1 MVGIEE
7 NLVIVQKRIAEAALK
22 TGRPPGDI
30 TLVAVTKT
38 ISAELINQA
47 IGCGVTII
55 GENRVQ
61 EAVQKHPEIT
71 SPVQWH
77 LIGHLQSNKAKKA
90 VELFSLI
97 HSVDSLDLAREIG
110 RRALEVNKVQEVLL
124 EVNTSGEPQKYGFG
138 LEEALKALDEVKDVE
153 GVKVLGLMTV
163 GPLTEDDQRVRKA
176 FRRLRTIFQEAA
188 KLGLPN
194 IQMKHLSMGMSGDF
208 EMAIEEG
215 SNMVRIGSA
224 IFGARGIPAH

>member
-7 NLVIVQKRIAEAALK
+7 NLEAVQKRIAEAAVK
-22 TGRPPGDI
+22 AGHQPSEV

-38 ISAELINQA
+38 IGSGPINQA
-47 IGCGVTII
+47 IACGVAVI

-61 EAVQKHPEIT
+61 EVVQKQPEIT
-71 SPVQWH
+71 GPVQWH

-176 FRRLRTIFQEAA
+176 FRRLKAVFQEAA

-224 IFGARGIPAH
+224 IFGARG

>member
-7 NLVIVQKRIAEAALK
+7 NLKIVQKRIAEAALK
-22 TGRPPGDI
+22 TGRQPGDI

-38 ISAELINQA
+38 VASDQINQA
-47 IGCGVTII
+47 IAGGVTVI
-55 GENRVQ
+55 GENRIQ
-61 EAVQKHPEIT
+61 EAVQKHSGIT
-71 SPVQWH
+71 GGVQWH

-90 VELFSLI
+90 VEMFSLI
-97 HSVDSLDLAREIG
+97 HSVDSPDLAREIG
-110 RRALEVNKVQEVLL
+110 RRALEANKVQEVLL

-138 LEEALKALDEVKDVE
+138 LEEVSDALNGIKDIE
-153 GVKVLGLMTV
+153 GIKVMGLMTV

-176 FRRLRTIFQEAA
+176 FRRLRIIFQEAA

-194 IQMKHLSMGMSGDF
+194 VQMKHLSMGMSGDF
-208 EMAIEEG
+208 ETAIEEG

-224 IFGARGIPAH
+224 IFGSRG

>member
-7 NLVIVQKRIAEAALK
+7 NLKIVQKRITEVALK
-22 TGRPPGDI
+22 TGRQPGDI

-38 ISAELINQA
+38 VASDLINQA
-47 IGCGVTII
+47 IAGGVSVI

-61 EAVQKHPEIT
+61 EAAQKLPEIT
-71 SPVQWH
+71 GGVKWH

-90 VELFSLI
+90 VEMFSLI
-97 HSVDSLDLAREIG
+97 HSVDSPDLAREIG
-110 RRALEVNKVQEVLL
+110 RRALEANKVQEVLL

-138 LEEALKALDEVKDVE
+138 LEEVLAALTEIKDI
-153 GVKVLGLMTV
+153 GGIKVLGLMTV

-176 FRRLRTIFQEAA
+176 FRRLRIIFQEAA
-188 KLGLPN
+188 KLNLPN
-194 IQMKHLSMGMSGDF
+194 VQMKHLSMGMSGDF
-208 EMAIEEG
+208 ETAIEEG

-224 IFGARGIPAH
+224 IFGSRG

>member
-7 NLVIVQKRIAEAALK
+7 NLKIVQKRITEVALK
-22 TGRPPGDI
+22 TGRQPGDI

-38 ISAELINQA
+38 VASDLINQA
-47 IGCGVTII
+47 IAGGVSVI

-61 EAVQKHPEIT
+61 EAAQKLPEIT
-71 SPVQWH
+71 GGVKWH

-90 VELFSLI
+90 VEMFSLI
-97 HSVDSLDLAREIG
+97 HSVDSPDLAREIG
-110 RRALEVNKVQEVLL
+110 RRALEANKVQEVLL

-138 LEEALKALDEVKDVE
+138 LEEVPDALNGIKDIE
-153 GVKVLGLMTV
+153 GIKVMGLMTV

-176 FRRLRTIFQEAA
+176 FRRLRIIFQEAA
-188 KLGLPN
+188 KLNLPN
-194 IQMKHLSMGMSGDF
+194 VQMKHLSMGMSGDF
-208 EMAIEEG
+208 ETAIEEG

-224 IFGARGIPAH
+224 IFGSRG

>member
-1 MVGIEE
+1 MAGIKE
-7 NLVIVQKRIAEAALK
+7 NLEAVQKRIADAAGK
-22 TGRPPGDI
+22 TGRQPSEV

-38 ISAELINQA
+38 VAPDPINQA
-47 IGCGVTII
+47 IACGVTVI

-61 EAVQKHPEIT
+61 EAIQKYPDIT
-71 SPVQWH
+71 GPVQWH

-97 HSVDSLDLAREIG
+97 HSVDTLNLAQEIG
-110 RRALEVNKVQEVLL
+110 RRALEANQVQEILL

-138 LEEALKALDEVKDVE
+138 QEEVLKALEAIKDIE
-153 GVKVLGLMTV
+153 GIKVLGLMTV

-176 FRRLRTIFQEAA
+176 FRRLKAIFQEAS
-188 KLGLPN
+188 KLGYPN

-224 IFGARGIPAH
+224 IFGARG

>member
-7 NLVIVQKRIAEAALK
+7 NLKIVQKRIADAALK
-22 TGRPPGDI
+22 TGRQPGEV

-38 ISAELINQA
+38 VSSGLINQA
-47 IGCGVTII
+47 IECGVAVI

-61 EAVQKHPEIT
+61 EAAQKQPEIT
-71 SPVQWH
+71 GGVQWH

-90 VELFSLI
+90 VEMFSLI

-110 RRALEVNKVQEVLL
+110 RRALEINKVQNVLL

-138 LEEALKALDEVKDVE
+138 LEEALKVLDEVKDME
-153 GVKVLGLMTV
+153 GIKVMGLMTV

-176 FRRLRTIFQEAA
+176 FRRLRIVFQEAA

-194 IQMKHLSMGMSGDF
+194 VQMKHLSMGMSGDF

-224 IFGARGIPAH
+224 IFGARG

>member
-7 NLVIVQKRIAEAALK
+7 NLKIVQKRIAEAALK
-22 TGRPPGDI
+22 TGRQPGDI

-38 ISAELINQA
+38 VASDLINQA
-47 IGCGVTII
+47 IAGGVDVI

-61 EAVQKHPEIT
+61 EAVQKQPEIT
-71 SPVQWH
+71 GGVQWH

-90 VELFSLI
+90 VEMFSLI
-97 HSVDSLDLAREIG
+97 HSVDSPDLAREIG
-110 RRALEVNKVQEVLL
+110 RRALEANKVQEVLL
-124 EVNTSGEPQKYGFG
+124 EVNTSGEPQKYGFQI
-138 LEEALKALDEVKDVE
+138 EEV
-153 GVKVLGLMTV
+153 VKVVNDLNDVKGIKVMGLMTV

-176 FRRLRTIFQEAA
+176 FRRLRIIFQEAA

-194 IQMKHLSMGMSGDF
+194 GQMKHLSMGMSGDF
-208 EMAIEEG
+208 ETAIEEG

-224 IFGARGIPAH
+224 IFGSRG

>member
-1 MVGIEE
+1 MVGIKE
-7 NLVIVQKRIAEAALK
+7 NLEAVQKRIAEAALK

-30 TLVAVTKT
+30 TLVVVTKT
-38 ISAELINQA
+38 VAAGLINQA
-47 IGCGVTII
+47 IACGVAVI

-61 EAVQKHPEIT
+61 EAVQKQPEIT
-71 SPVQWH
+71 GGMQWH

-110 RRALEVNKVQEVLL
+110 RRALEIGKVQEVLL
-124 EVNTSGEPQKYGFG
+124 EVNTSGEPQKYGFE
-138 LEEALKALDEVKDVE
+138 LEEILNALNEVKDIE
-153 GVKVLGLMTV
+153 GIKVMGLMTV

-176 FRRLRTIFQEAA
+176 FRRLRIIFQEAA
-188 KLGLPN
+188 KIGYPN

-224 IFGARGIPAH
+224 IFGARG

>member
-7 NLVIVQKRIAEAALK
+7 NLKIVQKRIAEAALK
-22 TGRPPGDI
+22 TGRQPGDI

-38 ISAELINQA
+38 VASGLINQA
-47 IGCGVTII
+47 VACGVAVI

-110 RRALEVNKVQEVLL
+110 RRAMEVNKVQDILL

-138 LEEALKALDEVKDVE
+138 LEEALKDMDEIKDIE
-153 GVKVLGLMTV
+153 GIKV
-163 GPLTEDDQRVRKA
+163 
-176 FRRLRTIFQEAA
+176 
-188 KLGLPN
+188 
-194 IQMKHLSMGMSGDF
+194 
-208 EMAIEEG
+208 
-215 SNMVRIGSA
+215 
-224 IFGARGIPAH
+224 

>member
-7 NLVIVQKRIAEAALK
+7 NLKIVQKRIAESALK
-22 TGRPPGDI
+22 TGRQPGDI
-30 TLVAVTKT
+30 ILVAVTKT
-38 ISAELINQA
+38 VNPDLINQA
-47 IGCGVTII
+47 IACGVSII

-61 EAVQKHPEIT
+61 EAVQKHPEIAGG
-71 SPVQWH
+71 VQWH

-90 VELFSLI
+90 VEMFSLI
-97 HSVDSLDLAREIG
+97 HSVDSPDLAREIG
-110 RRALEVNKVQEVLL
+110 RRALEIGKVQEVLL

-138 LEEALKALDEVKDVE
+138 LEDVSNALNGIKDIE
-153 GVKVLGLMTV
+153 GIKVMGLMTV

-176 FRRLRTIFQEAA
+176 FRRLRIIFQEAA

-194 IQMKHLSMGMSGDF
+194 VQMKHLSMGMSGDF
-208 EMAIEEG
+208 ETAIEEG

-224 IFGARGIPAH
+224 IFGARG

>member
-7 NLVIVQKRIAEAALK
+7 SLTIVQKRIAEAALK
-22 TGRPPGDI
+22 TGRQPGDI

-38 ISAELINQA
+38 VASDLINQA
-47 IGCGVTII
+47 IAGGVTVI

-61 EAVQKHPEIT
+61 EAVQKHPGIT
-71 SPVQWH
+71 GGVQWH

-90 VELFSLI
+90 VEMFSLI

-110 RRALEVNKVQEVLL
+110 RRALEANKVQEVLL

-138 LEEALKALDEVKDVE
+138 LEEIINALNEVKDIE
-153 GVKVLGLMTV
+153 GIKVMGLMTV

-176 FRRLRTIFQEAA
+176 FRRLRIIFQEAA
-188 KLGLPN
+188 KLNLPN
-194 IQMKHLSMGMSGDF
+194 VQMKHLSMGMSGDF
-208 EMAIEEG
+208 ETAIEEG

-224 IFGARGIPAH
+224 IFGSRG

>member
-7 NLVIVQKRIAEAALK
+7 NLKIVQKRITEVALK
-22 TGRPPGDI
+22 TGRQPGDI

-38 ISAELINQA
+38 VASDLINQA
-47 IGCGVTII
+47 IAGGVSVI

-61 EAVQKHPEIT
+61 EAVQKHPQIT
-71 SPVQWH
+71 GGVQWH

-90 VELFSLI
+90 VEMFSLI
-97 HSVDSLDLAREIG
+97 HSVDSPDLAREIG
-110 RRALEVNKVQEVLL
+110 RRALEANKVQEVLL

-138 LEEALKALDEVKDVE
+138 LEEVLAALTEIKDI
-153 GVKVLGLMTV
+153 GGIKVLGLMTV

-176 FRRLRTIFQEAA
+176 FRRLRIIFQEAA
-188 KLGLPN
+188 KLNLPN
-194 IQMKHLSMGMSGDF
+194 VQMKHLSMGMSGDF
-208 EMAIEEG
+208 ETAIEEG

-224 IFGARGIPAH
+224 IFGSRG

>member
-7 NLVIVQKRIAEAALK
+7 NLNIVQKRISEASARS
-22 TGRPPGDI
+22 GRQPGDI

-38 ISAELINQA
+38 VSSDLINQA
-47 IGCGVTII
+47 IDCGVAVI
-55 GENRVQ
+55 GENRIQ
-61 EAVQKHPEIT
+61 EAVQKHPEIQKK
-71 SPVQWH
+71 VAWH

-97 HSVDSLDLAREIG
+97 QSVDSIDLAREVG
-110 RRALEVNKVQEVLL
+110 RRALEIGKEQEILL

-138 LEEALKALDEVKDVE
+138 LEEVLTALSEIKDIE
-153 GVKVLGLMTV
+153 GIKVMGLMTV
-163 GPLTEDDQRVRKA
+163 GPLTEDDQRIRKA
-176 FRRLRTIFQEAA
+176 FRRLKAIFHEAD
-188 KLGLPN
+188 KLGLPEV
-194 IQMKHLSMGMSGDF
+194 QMKHLSMGMSGDF

-224 IFGARGIPAH
+224 IFGARS

>member
-7 NLVIVQKRIAEAALK
+7 NLKIVQKRIAEAALK
-22 TGRPPGDI
+22 TGRQPCDI

-38 ISAELINQA
+38 VSSELINQA
-47 IGCGVTII
+47 IGCGVAVI

-61 EAVQKHPEIT
+61 EAVQKHPQIT
-71 SPVQWH
+71 GGVQWH

-90 VELFSLI
+90 VEMFSLI
-97 HSVDSLDLAREIG
+97 HSVDSPDLAREIG
-110 RRALEVNKVQEVLL
+110 RRALEANKVQEVLL

-138 LEEALKALDEVKDVE
+138 LEEILNALNEVKDIE
-153 GVKVLGLMTV
+153 GIKVMGLMTV

-176 FRRLRTIFQEAA
+176 FRRLRIIFQEAA

-194 IQMKHLSMGMSGDF
+194 VQMKHLSMGMSGDF
-208 EMAIEEG
+208 ETAIEEG

-224 IFGARGIPAH
+224 IFGSRG

>member
-7 NLVIVQKRIAEAALK
+7 NLKIVQKRIAEAALK
-22 TGRPPGDI
+22 TGRQPGDI

-38 ISAELINQA
+38 VASDLINQA
-47 IGCGVTII
+47 IAGGVDVI

-61 EAVQKHPEIT
+61 EAVQKQPEIT
-71 SPVQWH
+71 GGVQWH

-90 VELFSLI
+90 VEMFSLI
-97 HSVDSLDLAREIG
+97 HSVDSPDLAREIG
-110 RRALEVNKVQEVLL
+110 RRALEANKVQEVLL
-124 EVNTSGEPQKYGFG
+124 EVNTSGEPQKYGFQI
-138 LEEALKALDEVKDVE
+138 EEV
-153 GVKVLGLMTV
+153 VKVVNDLNDVKGIKVMGLMTV

-176 FRRLRTIFQEAA
+176 FRRLRIIFQEAA

-194 IQMKHLSMGMSGDF
+194 VQMKHLSMGMSGDF
-208 EMAIEEG
+208 EIAIEEG

-224 IFGARGIPAH
+224 IFGSRG